1 MTTQSYTPS
10 ILSFTPAHEYAPVQ
24 SQRFRLADYY
34 QTILVCSSFV
44 LAYFY
49 KLWPFWFVFTFLT
62 LKKTLYWAANM
73 AKNKRVEMT
82 SSRYT
87 FYLSW
92 FNAIQREF
100 WMALSRVFDSMNRM
114 LAGNNYMPPQPML
127 SRSNTECNNEYR
139 YSTSLG
145 QIHVSTYNMIRA
157 CCYIAAMFCIVA
169 PFLFILYCVW

>member
-10 ILSFTPAHEYAPVQ
+10 ILSFTKVHEYAPVQ

-49 KLWPFWFVFTFLT
+49 KLWPFWFVFAFFT
-62 LKKTLYWAANM
+62 LKSLHWAATV
-73 AKNKRVEMT
+73 AEKKRVEMT
-82 SSRYT
+82 SSPYT

-100 WMALSRVFDSMNRM
+100 WMALSSVFHSINRM
-114 LAGNNYMPPQPML
+114 LAGANYMPPPPML
-127 SRSNTECNNEYR
+127 SRSNTEVYNEYM

-145 QIHVSTYNMIRA
+145 RIHVSTYNMIRT
-157 CCYIAAMFCIVA
+157 CYYIAVMFCIVA
-169 PFLFILYCVW
+169 PLLFILYCMW

>member
-1 MTTQSYTPS
+1 MTTHSYTPS
-10 ILSFTPAHEYAPVQ
+10 ILSFAKVHEYAPVQ

-34 QTILVCSSFV
+34 QTIIVCSSFV

-49 KLWPFWFVFTFLT
+49 KLWPFWFVFAFFT
-62 LKKTLYWAANM
+62 LKMTLYWGANM
-73 AKNKRVEMT
+73 AEKKRVEMT
-82 SSRYT
+82 SSPYT

-100 WMALSRVFDSMNRM
+100 WMALSSVFHSINRM
-114 LAGNNYMPPQPML
+114 LAGANYMPPPPML
-127 SRSNTECNNEYR
+127 SRSNTEVCNEYM

-145 QIHVSTYNMIRA
+145 RIHVSTYNMIRN
-157 CCYIAAMFCIVA
+157 CCYIAVMFCIVA